1 MIRQSKHLQ
10 FLAIC
15 AASVALAFAQL
26 CIAQEEAA
34 GAGIPE
40 KEIAA
45 LQNELI
51 EAGEAS
57 SSTRKRRAYK
67 NVVRDGE
74 VLFEKSPAEAS
85 RFRVLE
91 IIFQSQ
97 KRLLALENSDRN
109 REALF
114 DTGSKLV
121 EAPDEL
127 ADLRLE
133 ADLLLSE
140 RELSGRNADVKER
153 AEALEGLIARY
164 RGTPGEA
171 KSLMMAAQIAPK
183 LQAFELQKRILDALG
198 ERFAGD
204 PGVIEFRRK
213 HLGLGRL
220 DVLFA
225 GTFTRADGVTLR
237 FPDDLMGRL
246 SVMVFWSRQTPGFEA
261 YLKQI
266 KEKEDQFPDRFKVF
280 SFNVDEQPDA
290 GASTLK
296 DLDLNW
302 TVMRLPGGKKSQ
314 AYRTYA
320 VQDPS
325 LIHT

>member
-10 FLAIC
+10 LLAIC

-127 ADLRLE
+127 ADFC
-133 ADLLLSE
+133 LLYTSPSP
-140 RELSGRNADVKER
+140 RD
-153 AEALEGLIARY
+153 
-164 RGTPGEA
+164 RG
-171 KSLMMAAQIAPK
+171 
-183 LQAFELQKRILDALG
+183 
-198 ERFAGD
+198 
-204 PGVIEFRRK
+204 
-213 HLGLGRL
+213 
-220 DVLFA
+220 
-225 GTFTRADGVTLR
+225 
-237 FPDDLMGRL
+237 
-246 SVMVFWSRQTPGFEA
+246 
-261 YLKQI
+261 
-266 KEKEDQFPDRFKVF
+266 
-280 SFNVDEQPDA
+280 
-290 GASTLK
+290 
-296 DLDLNW
+296 
-302 TVMRLPGGKKSQ
+302 
-314 AYRTYA
+314 
-320 VQDPS
+320 
-325 LIHT
+325 